1 MNNEIKNV
9 LFKKSFILIVLILFI
24 ISVMFYWFAY
34 RPSKIRHDCS
44 WVRMVDPAI
53 PTKPAITK
61 EDVKN
66 SQLEYDECTKELA
79 ELNKYNNSSRKRIFT
94 NDGIRCDSLLKQER
108 QLIPAESERIWYKK
122 ANKDKYNFCIHE
134 KGLLE

>member
-44 WVRMVDPAI
+44 WVRMVNPATI
-53 PTKPAITK
+53 AKPAITE
-61 EDVKN
+61 EDIKN
-66 SQLEYDECTKELA
+66 SQLEYDKCVKELA
-79 ELNKYNNSSRKRIFT
+79 ELNKYNTGYKRIFT
-94 NDGIRCDSLLKQER
+94 NDGIMCDDLLKKER
-108 QLIPAESERIWYKK
+108 PFIPAKPERIWYKK
-122 ANKDKYNFCIHE
+122 ARENEYNFCIHE